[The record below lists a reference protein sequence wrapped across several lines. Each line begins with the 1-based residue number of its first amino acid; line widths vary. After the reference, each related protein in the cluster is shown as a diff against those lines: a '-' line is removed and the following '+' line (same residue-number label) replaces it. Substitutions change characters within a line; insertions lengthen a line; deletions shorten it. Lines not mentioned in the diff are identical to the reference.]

1 LSTENDKPMKRF
13 FGFVIKEFF
22 HIFRDTRTMLVLFG
36 IPIIQIILFGY
47 VITNEL
53 KDIRIAVL
61 DKSNDEATREII
73 QKITAS
79 DFFILDRKLSGE
91 HTIEEVFREGNVNEV
106 IVFESDFAEKLQRY
120 GVAEIS
126 LLADAS
132 DANTANLVINYTSAI
147 LRDYISQKNG
157 IQASG
162 IMIVP
167 EVRMLYNPELKG
179 VYMFVPG
186 IMAMILI
193 LISAMMTSISIAREK
208 ELGTME
214 VLLVSPLKPVHIILG
229 KVTPYIGLSFLITVI
244 ILLLGYFVFGV
255 PINGSILFLLA
266 VNILYILLSLSI
278 GIFISTLART
288 QQMAMFMSLFSLMLP
303 TIMLSGFIFPIE
315 NMPQILQW
323 LSALMPPRWFIII
336 LKNVMLKGTGLL
348 YNWKEILILFG
359 MILFFLAFSI
369 RKFKIRLE

>member
-1 LSTENDKPMKRF
+1 MRRF
-13 FGFVIKEFF
+13 FGFVKKEFL

-36 IPIIQIILFGY
+36 IPIVQIILFGS

-53 KDIRIAVL
+53 KDIRIAIL
-61 DKSNDEATREII
+61 DKSNDQATREII
-73 QKITAS
+73 QKIAAS
-79 DFFILDRKLSGE
+79 DFFILDRNLSGE
-91 HTIEEVFREGNVNEV
+91 HKIEEIFREGNVKEV
-106 IVFESDFAEKLQRY
+106 IVFESGFAENLQRF
-120 GVAEIS
+120 GVAEIN

-147 LRDYISQKNG
+147 LRDYISQKNNNL
-157 IQASG
+157 ASG
-162 IMIVP
+162 MMIAT
-167 EVRMLYNPELKG
+167 EVRMVYNPELKG

-214 VLLVSPLKPVHIILG
+214 ILLVSPLKPVQIILG
-229 KVTPYIGLSFLITVI
+229 KVTPYIALSFLITI
-244 ILLLGYFVFGV
+244 IIILLGYFVFGV
-255 PINGSILFLLA
+255 PINGSILFLLC
-266 VNILYILLSLSI
+266 VCILYILLSLSI
-278 GIFISTLART
+278 GIFISTLAKT

-303 TIMLSGFIFPIE
+303 TILLSGFIFPIE
-315 NMPQILQW
+315 NMPLILQW

-336 LKNVMLKGTGLL
+336 IKNVMLKGTGLL
-348 YNWKEILILFG
+348 YNWKEILILIG
-359 MILFFLAFSI
+359 MIVFFLVFSI

>member
-1 LSTENDKPMKRF
+1 MKRF
-13 FGFVIKEFF
+13 FGFVKKEFF

-53 KDIRIAVL
+53 KDIRIVIL
-61 DKSNDEATREII
+61 DKSNDEVTREII

-79 DFFILDRKLSGE
+79 DFFILDKRLSGE
-91 HTIEEVFREGNVNEV
+91 QTIEEVFQEGKVVEV
-106 IVFESDFAEKLQRY
+106 IIFESDFAEKLQRY
-120 GVAEIS
+120 GVAEIN

-147 LRDYISQKNG
+147 LRDYISQQNG
-157 IQASG
+157 IQTSG

-229 KVTPYIGLSFLITVI
+229 KVTPYIGLSFLITII
-244 ILLLGYFVFGV
+244 ILLLGYFVFHV
-255 PINGSILFLLA
+255 PINGSILFLLS

-303 TIMLSGFIFPIE
+303 TILLSGFIFPIE
-315 NMPQILQW
+315 NMPEILQW
-323 LSALMPPRWFIII
+323 FSALMPPRWFIII
-336 LKNVMLKGTGLL
+336 IKNIMLKGTGLL